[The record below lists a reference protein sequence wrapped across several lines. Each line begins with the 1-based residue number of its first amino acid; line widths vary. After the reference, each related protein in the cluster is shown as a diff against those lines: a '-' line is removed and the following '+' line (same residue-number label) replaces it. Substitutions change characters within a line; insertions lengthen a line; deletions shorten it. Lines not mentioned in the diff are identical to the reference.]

1 MRRLTITLLILL
13 FLLAA
18 CSKNDAVSIT
28 EPSATDS
35 FTDSR
40 DGNTYKYAT
49 FGNLD
54 WMVENLRYDMGNL
67 DMSRDYQSA
76 EVVDSHYSTD
86 YRPRFGMLYT
96 YTAAMQAAPE
106 GWRLPTD
113 AEWTLL
119 EQSYGYLSSAFGL
132 LYGGYY
138 TKNTYATAANGNRFM
153 GSWAYFWSSTKD
165 ESKDGEFYFA
175 RKKFYSEQEIV
186 RLSIEP
192 EAYFLSVRLVRNHI
206 NQ

>member
-1 MRRLTITLLILL
+1 MKLTNVLLILL
-13 FLLAA
+13 FLLAS
-18 CSKNDAVSIT
+18 CSKDDAVSIT

-35 FTDSR
+35 FSDSR
-40 DGNTYKYAT
+40 DGNEYRYAT
-49 FGNLD
+49 FGQLD
-54 WMVENLRYDMGNL
+54 WMVENLRYDLGNR
-67 DMSRDYQSA
+67 DMSRDYQSVETA
-76 EVVDSHYSTD
+76 ETQSYSTQ
-86 YRPRFGMLYT
+86 YRQHFGMLYT
-96 YTAAMQAAPE
+96 YTAAMQAVPE

-113 AEWTLL
+113 AEWTQL

-175 RKKFYSEQEIV
+175 RKKFYSEQEMV

-192 EAYFLSVRLVRNHI
+192 EAYFLSVRLVRNHK
-206 NQ
+206 